1 LLLQSRTLLH
11 ISNMGLFE
19 QLAQCKPCSQSD
31 PTEDT
36 VKVDPALLAGGKEN
50 VEPVSAISG
59 SIEEQKEFERLQ
71 KEKELRKAEEEM
83 LRQAEAEAA
92 EKRRAEEQARKQE
105 EKAARDAAE
114 ARARQEAEKAAQE
127 KRRLAQEQAAREA
140 AAAEAESAR
149 LAEEARVLKEEESL
163 RKAQAKV
170 NAWCKA
176 NGYANVNS
184 QKKKLFGA
192 SKFPLHEAVAT
203 KDLELVQSLIMC
215 GADKSAKNSKG
226 QTARDFASSSN
237 KNHSMDNF
245 LAALA

>member
-1 LLLQSRTLLH
+1 
-11 ISNMGLFE
+11 MGFFD
-19 QLAQCKPCSQSD
+19 QLSQCKPCSQSD

-59 SIEEQKEFERLQ
+59 TQGIDEQKEFERLQ
-71 KEKELRKAEEEM
+71 REKELRKAEE
-83 LRQAEAEAA
+83 

-105 EKAARDAAE
+105 EKQARAAAE
-114 ARARQEAEKAAQE
+114 ALARQEAAQAEKAAQE

-149 LAEEARVLKEEESL
+149 LAEEARVRNEEELL

-176 NGYANVNS
+176 NGYANVNY
-184 QKKKLFGA
+184 QRKKMFGA
-192 SKFPLHEAVAT
+192 SKLPLHEAVAT
-203 KDLELVQSLIMC
+203 KDLELLKSLIMC

-226 QTARDFASSSN
+226 QTAGDLASKSN

>member
-1 LLLQSRTLLH
+1 
-11 ISNMGLFE
+11 MGFFD
-19 QLAQCKPCSQSD
+19 QLAPCKPCGQSD

-59 SIEEQKEFERLQ
+59 AQGIDEQKELERLQ

-83 LRQAEAEAA
+83 LRRAEAEAA

-105 EKAARDAAE
+105 EKAARAAAE
-114 ARARQEAEKAAQE
+114 ALARQEAEKVAQE
-127 KRRLAQEQAAREA
+127 KQLQKLRLAQEQAAREA

-149 LAEEARVLKEEESL
+149 LAEEARVLQEEEL
-163 RKAQAKV
+163 IRKAQAKV

-176 NGYANVNS
+176 NGYANVNF
-184 QKKKLFGA
+184 QKKKMFGA

-203 KDLELVQSLIMC
+203 KDLELLKSLIMC

-226 QTARDFASSSN
+226 QTAGDLASKNN